1 MSVKKAVIPVAGFA
15 TRFLPACKSVPK
27 CMLTIVDKP
36 IIQYLVDEAV
46 ASGIEEIL
54 LVVGRKK
61 EVVEDYFSEDKEL
74 EDFLKERG
82 KESFIPQ
89 ISNLSGKA
97 KIHFIE
103 EEGGAKGLGHAI
115 YMAKDFVGNEPF
127 AIMYGDV
134 IMQGEKPCLKE
145 IIEQHEKLGASI
157 IGVEKVDWKDVPK
170 YGNVS
175 GELISDR
182 LYKVEKMQEKPK
194 VEETKS
200 NLAISDRHV
209 LMPDLFDFLEKTK
222 PGKGGEIQVTDAYNS
237 MVNTKEGVYAYDYKA
252 TRFDSGDKLGFVKAS
267 VDETL
272 RRPELRDSMIEFLKS
287 LNIWLD
293 NF

>member
-209 LMPDLFDFLEKTK
+209 LMPDLFDFLATTK

-287 LNIWLD
+287 LNI
-293 NF
+293 

>member
-267 VDETL
+267 IDETL
-272 RRPELRDSMIEFLKS
+272 RRPELRDDLISFIKS
-287 LNIWLD
+287 LDI
-293 NF
+293 

>member
-1 MSVKKAVIPVAGFA
+1 MSVRKAVIPVAGFA
-15 TRFLPACKSVPK
+15 TRFLPACKSLPK
-27 CMLTIVDKP
+27 CMLTILDKP

-46 ASGIEEIL
+46 SSGIEEIL

-61 EVVEDYFSEDKEL
+61 EVVLDYFSEDNEL
-74 EDFLKERG
+74 KNFLIERG

-89 ISNLSGKA
+89 IENLSGKA
-97 KIHFIE
+97 KISFIE
-103 EEGGAKGLGHAI
+103 EDGGAKGLGHAI
-115 YMAKDFVGNEPF
+115 YMAKDFVGDEPF

-145 IIEQHEKLGASI
+145 IIEQHEKLGTSV

-175 GELISDR
+175 GEAVTDR

-209 LMPDLFDFLEKTK
+209 LMPDLFKFLENTR

-237 MVNTKEGVYAYDYKA
+237 MVGTKEGVYAYLYKSQ
-252 TRFDSGDKLGFVKAS
+252 RFDSGDKLGFVKAS
-267 VDETL
+267 IDETL
-272 RRPELRDSMIEFLKS
+272 RRPELREDLVKFIKS
-287 LNIWLD
+287 LDI
-293 NF
+293 

>member
-1 MSVKKAVIPVAGFA
+1 MCVRKAVIPVAGFA

-46 ASGIEEIL
+46 AAGIEEIL
-54 LVVGRKK
+54 LVLGRKK
-61 EVVEDYFSEDKEL
+61 EVIEDYFSEDKEL
-74 EDFLKERG
+74 EDFLVERG
-82 KESFIPQ
+82 KESFLPLVT
-89 ISNLSGKA
+89 NMSGKA

-115 YMAKDFVGNEPF
+115 LMAKDFVGNEPF

-134 IMQGEKPCLKE
+134 IMQGEKPCIKE
-145 IIEQHEKLGASI
+145 MIEQYEKLGASV
-157 IGVEKVDWKDVPK
+157 IGVEKVEWKDVPK

-175 GELISDR
+175 GEEISDR

-209 LMPDLFDFLEKTK
+209 VLPEIFGFLEKTK

-267 VDETL
+267 IDETL
-272 RRPELRDSMIEFLKS
+272 RRPELRDDLISFIKS
-287 LNIWLD
+287 LDI
-293 NF
+293 

>member
-46 ASGIEEIL
+46 ASGIKEIL

-237 MVNTKEGVYAYDYKA
+237 MVSTEEGVYAYDYKA

-272 RRPELRDSMIEFLKS
+272 RRPELRESMIEFLKS
-287 LNIWLD
+287 LNI
-293 NF
+293 

>member
-1 MSVKKAVIPVAGFA
+1 MSVRKAVIPVAGFA

-46 ASGIEEIL
+46 AAGIEEIL

-61 EVVEDYFSEDKEL
+61 EVIEDYFSEDEEL
-74 EDFLKERG
+74 EDFLVERG
-82 KESFIPQ
+82 KESFLPLVT
-89 ISNLSGKA
+89 NMSGKA
-97 KIHFIE
+97 KISFIE

-115 YMAKDFVGNEPF
+115 LMAKDFVGNEPF

-134 IMQGEKPCLKE
+134 IMQGEKPCIKE
-145 IIEQHEKLGASI
+145 MIEQYEKLGASV
-157 IGVEKVDWKDVPK
+157 IGVEKVEWKDVPK

-175 GELISDR
+175 GEEISDR

-209 LMPDLFDFLEKTK
+209 LLPELFDFLEKTK

-267 VDETL
+267 IDETL
-272 RRPELRDSMIEFLKS
+272 RRPELRDDLISFIKS
-287 LNIWLD
+287 LDI
-293 NF
+293 

>member
-1 MSVKKAVIPVAGFA
+1 MSVRKAVIPVAGFA

-27 CMLTIVDKP
+27 CMLTILDKP

-46 ASGIEEIL
+46 AAGIEEIL

-61 EVVEDYFSEDKEL
+61 EVLLDYFSDDVEL
-74 EDFLKERG
+74 KNFLKERG

-89 ISNLSGKA
+89 IDNLSGKA
-97 KIHFIE
+97 KISFIE

-145 IIEQHEKLGASI
+145 IIEQHEKLGTSV
-157 IGVEKVDWKDVPK
+157 IGVERVEWKDVPK

-175 GELISDR
+175 GEAVTDR

-209 LMPDLFDFLEKTK
+209 LMPELFGFLENTK

-237 MVNTKEGVYAYDYKA
+237 MVGTKEGVYAYCYEA
-252 TRFDSGDKLGFVKAS
+252 QRFDSGDKLGFVKAS
-267 VDETL
+267 IDETL
-272 RRPELRDSMIEFLKS
+272 RRPELREDLIKFIKS
-287 LNIWLD
+287 LNLE
-293 NF
+293 

>member
-46 ASGIEEIL
+46 ASGIKEIL

-237 MVNTKEGVYAYDYKA
+237 MVSTEEGVYAYDYKA

-287 LNIWLD
+287 LNI
-293 NF
+293 

>member
-82 KESFIPQ
+82 KESFIPK

-237 MVNTKEGVYAYDYKA
+237 MVSTKEGVYAYDYKA

-287 LNIWLD
+287 LNI
-293 NF
+293 

>member
-170 YGNVS
+170 YVNVS

-237 MVNTKEGVYAYDYKA
+237 MVSTKEGVYAYDYKA

-287 LNIWLD
+287 LNI
-293 NF
+293 

>member
-15 TRFLPACKSVPK
+15 TRFLPACKSIPK
-27 CMLTIVDKP
+27 CMLNIVDKP

-46 ASGIEEIL
+46 AAGIEEIL

-61 EVVEDYFSEDKEL
+61 DIILDYFAQDAEL
-74 EDFLKERG
+74 EEFLKERG
-82 KESFIPQ
+82 KESFLPLIQ
-89 ISNLSGKA
+89 NTSGKA
-97 KIHFIE
+97 KISFIE

-145 IIEQHEKLGASI
+145 IIEQHEKLGTSI
-157 IGVEKVDWKDVPK
+157 IGVEKVEWKDVPK

-175 GELISDR
+175 GEEISDG

-209 LMPDLFDFLEKTK
+209 LMPELFDFLEQTK

-237 MVNTKEGVYAYDYKA
+237 MVSTKEGVYAYCYKSE
-252 TRFDSGDKLGFVKAS
+252 RFDAGDKLGLVKAS
-267 VDETL
+267 IDETL
-272 RRPELRDSMIEFLKS
+272 RRPELREDLIKFIKA
-287 LNIWLD
+287 LNI
-293 NF
+293 

>member
-15 TRFLPACKSVPK
+15 TRFLPACKSLPK
-27 CMLTIVDKP
+27 CMLTILDNP

-74 EDFLKERG
+74 EDFLIERG

-89 ISNLSGKA
+89 IQNLSGKA

-145 IIEQHEKLGASI
+145 IIDEHEKLGASV
-157 IGVEKVDWKDVPK
+157 IGVEQVDWKDVPK

-209 LMPDLFDFLEKTK
+209 LMPDLFDFLANTK

-237 MVNTKEGVYAYDYKA
+237 MVNTKEGVYAYKYKA

-267 VDETL
+267 IDETL
-272 RRPELRDSMIEFLKS
+272 RRPELREDLIKFIKS
-287 LNIWLD
+287 LDI
-293 NF
+293 

>member
-1 MSVKKAVIPVAGFA
+1 MGVRKAVIPVAGFA

-74 EDFLKERG
+74 KDFLIERG
-82 KESFIPQ
+82 KESFVPQ
-89 ISNLSGKA
+89 ITNLSGKA

-145 IIEQHEKLGASI
+145 IIEQHEKLGGSV
-157 IGVEKVDWKDVPK
+157 IGVEKVEWKDVPK

-175 GELISDR
+175 GEAITDR

-209 LMPDLFDFLEKTK
+209 LMPELFDFLEKTK

-237 MVNTKEGVYAYDYKA
+237 MVNTKEGVYAYDYEAK
-252 TRFDSGDKLGFVKAS
+252 RFDSGDKLGFVKAS
-267 VDETL
+267 IDETL
-272 RRPELRDSMIEFLKS
+272 RRPELREELVKFIKT
-287 LNIWLD
+287 LD
-293 NF
+293 I

>member
-1 MSVKKAVIPVAGFA
+1 MKVRKAVVPVAGFA

-27 CMLTIVDKP
+27 CMLTILDKP
-36 IIQYLVDEAV
+36 IIQYIVDEAI

-61 EVVEDYFSEDKEL
+61 EVLLDYFSDDTEL
-74 EDFLKERG
+74 KDFLREKG

-89 ISNLSGKA
+89 IENLSGKA
-97 KIHFIE
+97 KISFIE

-134 IMQGEKPCLKE
+134 IFQGEKPCLKE
-145 IIEQHEKLGASI
+145 IIEQYEKLGTSI
-157 IGVEKVDWKDVPK
+157 IGTQKVDWKDVPK

-175 GELISDR
+175 GEEVSDG
-182 LYKVEKMQEKPK
+182 LYKVEKMQEKPRI
-194 VEETKS
+194 EDTKS

-209 LMPDLFDFLEKTK
+209 LLPELFDFLEKTK

-237 MVNTKEGVYAYDYKA
+237 MVGTKQGVYAYCYKA
-252 TRFDSGDKLGFVKAS
+252 QRFDSGDKLGFIKAGI
-267 VDETL
+267 DETL
-272 RRPELRDSMIEFLKS
+272 RRPELKDDLINYIKS
-287 LNIWLD
+287 LN
-293 NF
+293 F

>member
-46 ASGIEEIL
+46 ASGIKEIL

-287 LNIWLD
+287 LNI
-293 NF
+293 

>member
-1 MSVKKAVIPVAGFA
+1 MGVRKAVIPVAGFA
-15 TRFLPACKSVPK
+15 TRFLPACKSLPK
-27 CMLTIVDKP
+27 CMLTILDKP

-237 MVNTKEGVYAYDYKA
+237 MVSTEEGVYAYDYKA

-272 RRPELRDSMIEFLKS
+272 RRPELRESMIEFLKS
-287 LNIWLD
+287 LNI
-293 NF
+293 

>member
-1 MSVKKAVIPVAGFA
+1 MSVRKAVIPVAGFA

-27 CMLTIVDKP
+27 CMLTILDKP

-61 EVVEDYFSEDKEL
+61 EVLLDYFSDDTEL
-74 EDFLKERG
+74 KDFLKERG

-89 ISNLSGKA
+89 IDKLSGNA
-97 KIHFIE
+97 KISFIE

-115 YMAKDFVGNEPF
+115 YMAKDFIGNEPF

-134 IMQGEKPCLKE
+134 VMQGEKPCLKE
-145 IIEQHEKLGASI
+145 IIEQHERLGTSV
-157 IGVEKVDWKDVPK
+157 IGVERVEWKDVPK

-175 GELISDR
+175 GEAVTER

-209 LMPDLFDFLEKTK
+209 LMPEIFDFLENTK

-237 MVNTKEGVYAYDYKA
+237 MVGTKEGVYAYCYESK
-252 TRFDSGDKLGFVKAS
+252 RFDSGDKLGFVKAS
-267 VDETL
+267 IDETL
-272 RRPELRDSMIEFLKS
+272 RRPELRGDLIAFIKS
-287 LNIWLD
+287 LDI
-293 NF
+293 

>member
-1 MSVKKAVIPVAGFA
+1 MSVRKAVIPVAGFA
-15 TRFLPACKSVPK
+15 TRFLPACKSLPK
-27 CMLTIVDKP
+27 CMLTILDKP

-54 LVVGRKK
+54 LVVGRKQ
-61 EVVEDYFSEDKEL
+61 EVVLDYFSKDIEL
-74 EDFLKERG
+74 EDFLRERG

-89 ISNLSGKA
+89 VQNLSGKA
-97 KIHFIE
+97 KISFIE

-145 IIEQHEKLGASI
+145 IIEQHEKLGTSV
-157 IGVEKVDWKDVPK
+157 IGVERVDWKDVPK

-175 GELISDR
+175 GEKVSEK
-182 LYKVEKMQEKPK
+182 LYRVEKMQEKPK
-194 VEETKS
+194 IEETKS
-200 NLAISDRHV
+200 NLAITDRHV

-237 MVNTKEGVYAYDYKA
+237 MVGTKEGVYAYCYDAK
-252 TRFDSGDKLGFVKAS
+252 RFDSGDKLGFVKAS
-267 VDETL
+267 IDETL
-272 RRPELRDSMIEFLKS
+272 RRPELRDDLIQFIKS
-287 LNIWLD
+287 LDI
-293 NF
+293 

>member
-1 MSVKKAVIPVAGFA
+1 MSVRKAVIPVAGFA
-15 TRFLPACKSVPK
+15 TRFLPACKSLPK
-27 CMLTIVDKP
+27 CMLTILDKP

-46 ASGIEEIL
+46 ESGIEEIL

-61 EVVEDYFSEDKEL
+61 EVVQDYFSDDKEL
-74 EDFLKERG
+74 KDFLTERG

-89 ISNLSGKA
+89 VTNLSGKA
-97 KIHFIE
+97 KLNFIE

-134 IMQGEKPCLKE
+134 IMQGNKPCLKE
-145 IIEQHEKLGASI
+145 IIEQHEKLGASV
-157 IGVEKVDWKDVPK
+157 IGVEKVEWKDVPK

-175 GELISDR
+175 GEAITDR

-194 VEETKS
+194 IEETKS

-237 MVNTKEGVYAYDYKA
+237 MVNTKEGVYAYNYEA

-267 VDETL
+267 IDETL
-272 RRPELRDSMIEFLKS
+272 RRPELRDDLIEFLWGLK
-287 LNIWLD
+287 
-293 NF
+293 F

>member
-1 MSVKKAVIPVAGFA
+1 MSVRKAVIPVAGFA

-46 ASGIEEIL
+46 AAGIEEIL
-54 LVVGRKK
+54 FVVGRKK
-61 EVVEDYFSEDKEL
+61 KVIEDYFSEDKEL
-74 EDFLKERG
+74 EDFLVERG
-82 KESFIPQ
+82 KESFLPLVT
-89 ISNLSGKA
+89 NMSGKA

-115 YMAKDFVGNEPF
+115 LMAKDFVGNEPF

-134 IMQGEKPCLKE
+134 IMQGEKPCIKE
-145 IIEQHEKLGASI
+145 MIEQYEKLGASV
-157 IGVEKVDWKDVPK
+157 IGVEKVEWKDVPK

-175 GELISDR
+175 GEEISDR

-209 LMPDLFDFLEKTK
+209 VLPEIFGFLEKTK

-267 VDETL
+267 IDETL
-272 RRPELRDSMIEFLKS
+272 RRPELRDDLISFIKS
-287 LNIWLD
+287 LDI
-293 NF
+293 

>member
-1 MSVKKAVIPVAGFA
+1 MSVRKAVIPVAGFA
-15 TRFLPACKSVPK
+15 TRFLPACKSLPK
-27 CMLTIVDKP
+27 CMLTILDKP

-46 ASGIEEIL
+46 ESGIEEIL

-61 EVVEDYFSEDKEL
+61 EVVQDYFSDDKEL
-74 EDFLKERG
+74 KDFLIERG

-89 ISNLSGKA
+89 VTNLSGKA

-134 IMQGEKPCLKE
+134 IMQGNKPCLKE
-145 IIEQHEKLGASI
+145 IIEQHEKLGASV
-157 IGVEKVDWKDVPK
+157 IGVEKVEWKDVPK

-175 GELISDR
+175 GEAITDR

-194 VEETKS
+194 IEETKS

-237 MVNTKEGVYAYDYKA
+237 MVNTKEGVYAYNYEA

-267 VDETL
+267 IDETL
-272 RRPELRDSMIEFLKS
+272 RRPELRDDLIEFLRGLK
-287 LNIWLD
+287 
-293 NF
+293 F

>member
-1 MSVKKAVIPVAGFA
+1 MSVRKAVIPVAGFA

-46 ASGIEEIL
+46 AAGIEEIL

-61 EVVEDYFSEDKEL
+61 EVIEDYFSEDKEL
-74 EDFLKERG
+74 EDFLVERG
-82 KESFIPQ
+82 KESFLPLVT
-89 ISNLSGKA
+89 NMSGKA
-97 KIHFIE
+97 KISFIE

-115 YMAKDFVGNEPF
+115 LMAKDFVGNEPF

-134 IMQGEKPCLKE
+134 IMQGEKPCIKE
-145 IIEQHEKLGASI
+145 MIEQYEKLGASV
-157 IGVEKVDWKDVPK
+157 IGVEKVEWKDVPK

-175 GELISDR
+175 GEEISDR

-209 LMPDLFDFLEKTK
+209 LLPELFDFLEKTK

-267 VDETL
+267 IDETL
-272 RRPELRDSMIEFLKS
+272 RRPELRDDLISFIKS
-287 LNIWLD
+287 LDI
-293 NF
+293 

>member
-1 MSVKKAVIPVAGFA
+1 MGVRKAVIPVAGFA
-15 TRFLPACKSVPK
+15 TRFLPACKSLPK
-27 CMLTIVDKP
+27 CMLNIVDKP

-74 EDFLKERG
+74 QNFLIERG

-89 ISNLSGKA
+89 IANLSGKA
-97 KIHFIE
+97 KISFIE

-127 AIMYGDV
+127 AILYGDV

-145 IIEQHEKLGASI
+145 IIEQHEKLGGSV
-157 IGVEKVDWKDVPK
+157 IGVEKVEWKDVPK

-175 GELISDR
+175 GEAITER

-209 LMPDLFDFLEKTK
+209 LMPELFDFLEKTK

-237 MVNTKEGVYAYDYKA
+237 MVNTKEGVYAYDYEAK
-252 TRFDSGDKLGFVKAS
+252 RFDSGDKLGLVKAS
-267 VDETL
+267 IDETL
-272 RRPELRDSMIEFLKS
+272 RRPELREELVKFIKE
-287 LNIWLD
+287 LD
-293 NF
+293 I

>member
-1 MSVKKAVIPVAGFA
+1 MSVRKAVIPVAGFA

-46 ASGIEEIL
+46 AAGIEEIL

-61 EVVEDYFSEDKEL
+61 EVIEDYFSEDEEL
-74 EDFLKERG
+74 EDFLVERG
-82 KESFIPQ
+82 KESLLPLVT
-89 ISNLSGKA
+89 NMSGKA
-97 KIHFIE
+97 KISFIE

-115 YMAKDFVGNEPF
+115 LMAKDFVGNEPF

-134 IMQGEKPCLKE
+134 IMQGEKPCIKE
-145 IIEQHEKLGASI
+145 MIEQYEKLGASV
-157 IGVEKVDWKDVPK
+157 IGVEKVEWKDVPK

-175 GELISDR
+175 GEEISDR

-209 LMPDLFDFLEKTK
+209 LLPELFDFLEKTK

-267 VDETL
+267 IDETL
-272 RRPELRDSMIEFLKS
+272 RRPELRDDLISFIKS
-287 LNIWLD
+287 LDI
-293 NF
+293 

>member
-27 CMLTIVDKP
+27 CMLTILDKP

-287 LNIWLD
+287 LNI
-293 NF
+293 

>member
-1 MSVKKAVIPVAGFA
+1 MSVRKAVIPVAGFA
-15 TRFLPACKSVPK
+15 TRFLPACKSLPK
-27 CMLTIVDKP
+27 CMLTILDKP

-46 ASGIEEIL
+46 ESGIEEIL

-61 EVVEDYFSEDKEL
+61 EVVQDYFSDDKEL
-74 EDFLKERG
+74 KDFLIERG

-89 ISNLSGKA
+89 VTNLSGKA

-134 IMQGEKPCLKE
+134 IMQGNKPCLKE
-145 IIEQHEKLGASI
+145 IIEQHEKLGASV
-157 IGVEKVDWKDVPK
+157 IGVEKVEWKDVPK

-175 GELISDR
+175 GEAITDR

-194 VEETKS
+194 IEETKS

-237 MVNTKEGVYAYDYKA
+237 MVNTKEGVYAYNYEA

-267 VDETL
+267 IDETL
-272 RRPELRDSMIEFLKS
+272 RRPELRDDLIDFLKG
-287 LNIWLD
+287 LK
-293 NF
+293 F

>member
-1 MSVKKAVIPVAGFA
+1 MSVRKAVIPVAGFA
-15 TRFLPACKSVPK
+15 TRFLPACKSLPK

-61 EVVEDYFSEDKEL
+61 EVILDYFSEDIEL
-74 EDFLKERG
+74 AEFLKERG
-82 KESFIPQ
+82 KEEFIPQ
-89 ISNLSGKA
+89 VQNLSGKA
-97 KIHFIE
+97 KISFIE

-134 IMQGEKPCLKE
+134 IMQGQKPCLKE

-157 IGVEKVDWKDVPK
+157 IGAQRVDWADVPK
-170 YGNVS
+170 YGNIS
-175 GELISDR
+175 GEAVNDR
-182 LYKVEKMQEKPK
+182 LYRVEQMKEKPK
-194 VEETKS
+194 IEETKS

-209 LMPDLFDFLEKTK
+209 LMPDLFNFLEKTK

-237 MVNTKEGVYAYDYKA
+237 MINTKEGVYAYCYEA
-252 TRFDSGDKLGFVKAS
+252 ERFDAGDKLGFVKAS
-267 VDETL
+267 LDETL
-272 RRPELRDSMIEFLKS
+272 RRPELREDMIKFIKS
-287 LNIWLD
+287 LNI
-293 NF
+293 

>member
-1 MSVKKAVIPVAGFA
+1 MSVRKAVIPVAGFA
-15 TRFLPACKSVPK
+15 TRFLPACKSLPK
-27 CMLTIVDKP
+27 CMLTILDKP

-46 ASGIEEIL
+46 ESGIEEIL

-61 EVVEDYFSEDKEL
+61 EVVKDYFSEDKEL
-74 EDFLKERG
+74 KDFLMERG
-82 KESFIPQ
+82 KENFIPQ
-89 ISNLSGKA
+89 ITNLSGKA
-97 KIHFIE
+97 KIHFVE

-134 IMQGEKPCLKE
+134 IMQGKKPCLKE
-145 IIEQHEKLGASI
+145 IIDEHERLGASV
-157 IGVEKVDWKDVPK
+157 IGVEKVKWEDVPK

-175 GELISDR
+175 GEAITER

-194 VEETKS
+194 IEETKS

-237 MVNTKEGVYAYDYKA
+237 MVNTKEGVYAYDYEAK
-252 TRFDSGDKLGFVKAS
+252 RFDAGDKLGFIKAS
-267 VDETL
+267 IDETL
-272 RRPELRDSMIEFLKS
+272 RRPELREDLIKFIKD
-287 LNIWLD
+287 LNI
-293 NF
+293 